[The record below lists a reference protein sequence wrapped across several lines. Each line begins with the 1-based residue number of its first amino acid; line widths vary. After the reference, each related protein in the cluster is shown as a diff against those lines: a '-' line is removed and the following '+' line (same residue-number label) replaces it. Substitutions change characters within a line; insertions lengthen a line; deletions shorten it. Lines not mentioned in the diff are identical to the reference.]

1 MCPNRETNVGR
12 DGLHCFRKAV
22 RSDTCLSTRAARSSD
37 VRASREASRP
47 NGAGPTEPRRGRCR
61 CRCRCR
67 CHYRSRRR
75 HRENA
80 AARLRRRMHVCSGDR
95 RVSACQSDVRAAS
108 PRMRHMRRRALDRPA
123 SRAMPDRPA
132 TVERRARARSGCRPA
147 GPTVSFFGSRCGACD
162 IRDAHTSRR
171 ARGRRS
177 HAAPAPAVCIH
188 MQPICTVMRRPAH
201 ARFASRRTTR
211 SPVNCT
217 TVTSAIRIAI
227 TVAITAVSKR
237 W

>member
-1 MCPNRETNVGR
+1 MYKYVSEPRDERRPGR
-12 DGLHCFRKAV
+12 LTLLSKSGSFGYLSVDARRSLV
-22 RSDTCLSTRAARSSD
+22 RRPRIARSL
-37 VRASREASRP
+37 AAE
-47 NGAGPTEPRRGRCR
+47 RRGPDRTAPR
-61 CRCRCR
+61 AMSMSMSMSVPLSFATSP
-67 CHYRSRRR
+67 SR
-75 HRENA
+75 NA

-162 IRDAHTSRR
+162 IRDARMSRR

-188 MQPICTVMRRPAH
+188 INPYAPLCAGRLTR
-201 ARFASRRTTR
+201 ASRAAARR
-211 SPVNCT
+211 D
-217 TVTSAIRIAI
+217 R
-227 TVAITAVSKR
+227 R
-237 W
+237 